1 MTSFIPIS
9 HHQMCCEIVMIP
21 ADMNTKMK
29 QVWSL
34 SKRVN
39 RLMRIYGIDAQLIF
53 QPQAPEA
60 ELLGYPTI
68 KICNHEPNFDL
79 RIYLGT
85 DKLWRAVEAPRKRVP
100 EALSFLSTLPEI
112 LLIQATYALAVTRLI
127 KIPGPI

>member
-1 MTSFIPIS
+1 MSSASHFIR
-9 HHQMCCEIVMIP
+9 QYCCETTLVP
-21 ADMNTKMK
+21 TDMNTKMK

-53 QPQAPEA
+53 QPQAAEA

-68 KICNHEPNFDL
+68 KICTHELEFDL

-85 DKLWRAVEAPRKRVP
+85 DKLWRAVEAPRKHVP
-100 EALSFLSTLPEI
+100 ETLSFLSTLPEI
-112 LLIQATYALAVTRLI
+112 LLIQATYALAVTRMI

>member
-1 MTSFIPIS
+1 
-9 HHQMCCEIVMIP
+9 MIP
-21 ADMNTKMK
+21 ADINTKMK

-39 RLMRIYGIDAQLIF
+39 RLFRVYGIDAQLIF

-68 KICNHEPNFDL
+68 KICTHEAEFDL
-79 RIYLGT
+79 SIYLGT
-85 DKLWRAVEAPRKRVP
+85 DKLWRAVEAPRKRAP

-112 LLIQATYALAVTRLI
+112 LLIQATYALAVTREMFGKSELI
-127 KIPGPI
+127 PKTRNLYG